1 MNDGVQ
7 RYLDAL
13 PTERRAV
20 LEAVRAL
27 VNAHMPPEVEE
38 GIQYGMIG
46 WYVPHA
52 RYPHGY
58 HCDPKEPLP
67 YLGLAS
73 QKGHAALHL
82 FCAYVDDTAAAWLR
96 AEAAAR
102 GCTIDMGK
110 ACVRFKRLDDVP
122 LDLIGQTIARMTL
135 ERFVAAYEARL
146 PAAIRKKR
154 GLDGTG

>member
-13 PTERRAV
+13 PAERRAV

-58 HCDPKEPLP
+58 HCDTKEPLP

-73 QKGHAALHL
+73 QKGHVALHL
-82 FCAYVDDTAAAWLR
+82 FCAYVDEAAAAWLR
-96 AEAAAR
+96 TEAAAR
-102 GCTIDMGK
+102 GCTLDMGK

-135 ERFVAAYEARL
+135 ERFLPAYETRL
-146 PAAIRKKR
+146 PAAIRRKR